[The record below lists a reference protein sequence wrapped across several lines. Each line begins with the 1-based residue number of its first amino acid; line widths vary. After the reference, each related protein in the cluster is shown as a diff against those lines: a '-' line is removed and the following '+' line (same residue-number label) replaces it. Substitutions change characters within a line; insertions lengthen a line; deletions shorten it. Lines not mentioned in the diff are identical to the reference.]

1 MDTERLLELLLK
13 REEGII
19 TMIEQRELAGLINGH
34 PLSGEA
40 VSIVADLFR
49 GNMVPGDEISSEEL
63 GRSVNKIN
71 ARIAADAVA
80 GDSSRKVIKWM
91 RRIAVAASVILAIGA
106 GVFWLGQ
113 RTPKNA
119 LVQLIVTEKASKSS
133 LILPDGSSVWVNAE
147 TKLSIGKRF
156 GTNSREVYLDGEA
169 YFDVIKDENR
179 PFIVHTRDLDIKVLG
194 TAFDVRAYQKEQH
207 TETSLFRGRVEVLLK
222 GRSKKTL
229 VLQPHEKIVVQ
240 NEQSTEQREMGKREL
255 LPEIT
260 ILRIEPNVADSG
272 FLETQWMRRNISFD
286 HQPLKE
292 IIPMLEKW
300 YEVRITVNNP
310 SLFGKRFSAKI
321 EQEGLEEVLE
331 SFRLSSGIRYRIDKS
346 KKEVTIE

>member
-19 TMIEQRELAGLINGH
+19 SMIEQRELAGLMNGH
-34 PLSGEA
+34 PWSGEA
-40 VSIVADLFR
+40 ASLVADLFK
-49 GNMVPGDEISSEEL
+49 GNIVSGDGISSEEL
-63 GRSVNKIN
+63 ERSVNKIN
-71 ARIAADAVA
+71 VRIAAGAA
-80 GDSSRKVIKWM
+80 SGESSRRVVKWM
-91 RRIAVAASVILAIGA
+91 RRVAAAAAVILAIGTCI
-106 GVFWLGQ
+106 FWLGQ

-119 LVQLIVTEKASKSS
+119 LVQLIVTEKDSKSS
-133 LILPDGSSVWVNAE
+133 LILPDGSTVWVNAE
-147 TKLSIGKRF
+147 TKLSLGKNF

-179 PFIVHTRDLDIKVLG
+179 PFIVHTRSLDIKVLG

-222 GRSKKTL
+222 GKNRKTL

-240 NEQSTEQREMGKREL
+240 NEQASEQREIGKREL
-255 LPEIT
+255 LPEIA

-300 YEVRITVNNP
+300 YEVRIIVNNS
-310 SLFGKRFSAKI
+310 SLLGKRFSAKI
-321 EQEGLEEVLE
+321 EKESLEEVLE
-331 SFRLSSGIRYRIDKS
+331 SFRLSSGIRYRIDNRKG
-346 KKEVTIE
+346 EVTIE